1 MPGRA
6 SPLAILRPHDRRLI
20 AAACV
25 AQCLLI
31 AVPALRGPHYTWLM
45 SAALVALG
53 TMLFSVRRTLMVLLT
68 ATIVLPDPFID
79 NLHFPMGLRLVEV
92 FLMAAFAF
100 LVVDVVYRQGLRIRP
115 SSVHPPV
122 LVFLVVS
129 VFSAAVGMYHGN
141 DGSIVLRN
149 LRFLL
154 YYAAVF
160 AVVQAVDRSQAL
172 RLFAPLFALAGFVV
186 SAEYIIEFLRAIDL
200 STGDRFFRVGRR
212 QGIILPIAL
221 LFITNQIFH
230 DPRRYSRLLLAALF
244 VPIGLAF
251 ALTVGRGI
259 WVAFAVGLAV
269 SIGLRHIGQPA
280 QTRRL
285 WRSALLAVAMVVAVV
300 GTVLVFQRIT
310 GTAITAQAVSRSRT
324 FVDYSRDVQLLGRL
338 LGYAKALEAID
349 EHPVLGSGQGK
360 TLTFYS
366 FNPDT
371 DRYETW
377 TSWTLDSLYLTL
389 WLKMG
394 LPGLLAFGWLCA
406 WGLRSSWQTF
416 RRSAAEP
423 DVRAFTSWA
432 MAVIVGNLALGV
444 SDASMINGRF
454 VVVFAILFG
463 MVAVAAPRSEANS
476 LVPTR
481 AATS

>member
-6 SPLAILRPHDRRLI
+6 SPLAILRPDDHRLI

-25 AQCLLI
+25 VQCLLI
-31 AVPALRGPHYTWLM
+31 VVPALGGLHYTWLV
-45 SAALVALG
+45 SAALVTLG
-53 TMLFSVRRTLMVLLT
+53 AMLFSVSRALMVLV
-68 ATIVLPDPFID
+68 AVTIILPAPFLEK
-79 NLHFPMGLRLVEV
+79 LHFPMGLRLAEV
-92 FLMAAFAF
+92 LLIAAFVF
-100 LVVDVVYRQGLRIRP
+100 LVVDVVYRQGLRIPP

-129 VFSAAVGMYHGN
+129 VLSAAVGMYYGN
-141 DGSIVLRN
+141 DGSIVQRN

-160 AVVQAVDRSQAL
+160 AVIQGVDRSQAL
-172 RLFAPLFALAGFVV
+172 RLFAPLIALAGLVV
-186 SAEYIIEFLRAIDL
+186 SAEYIIEFLRTIDL
-200 STGDRFFRVGRR
+200 STGNRFFRVGRR

-221 LFITNQIFH
+221 LFLANQVIH
-230 DPRRYSRLLLAALF
+230 DPRRYNRLLLAALF
-244 VPIGLAF
+244 LPIGLAL

-259 WVAFAVGLAV
+259 WAAFAVGLAV
-269 SIGLRHIGQPA
+269 SIWLRHIGQPA

-285 WRSALLAVAMVVAVV
+285 WRSALLAVAMVAAVV

-310 GTAITAQAVSRSRT
+310 GTAITAHVVERSRT
-324 FVDYSRDVQLLGRL
+324 FIDYGRDVQVLGRL
-338 LGYAKALEAID
+338 LGYAKVLEAID

-360 TLTFYS
+360 TLTVYS

-371 DRYETW
+371 KRFETW
-377 TSWTLDSLYLTL
+377 TSWTVDSLYLTL

-394 LPGLLAFGWLCA
+394 VLGLVAFGWLCA
-406 WGLRSSWQTF
+406 RVLRSAWQTY
-416 RRSAAEP
+416 RRSATEP

-432 MAVIVGNLALGV
+432 MAVIVGNLVLGV

-454 VVVFAILFG
+454 AVVFAILFG
-463 MVAVAAPRSEANS
+463 LVAVVAPRSEA
-476 LVPTR
+476 PQGR
-481 AATS
+481 